1 MIGTPFENHIGKND
15 NINDKY
21 LNKKRVKDNILYA
34 FNEKG
39 KRVFHGA
46 FTGGFSAGYFNTV
59 GSKEGWKPNN
69 NINYNQ
75 NISDFMDEEDFN
87 NALIDSNKNNF
98 INCKN
103 ILLLNNDYCLSN
115 EEKENFIKEGF
126 NKDNLNYVENINC
139 VNLGNNNNYGIGFK
153 KNNTEMS
160 YKNEFK
166 KNKKIIK
173 MNEFD
178 DDDNIFS
185 YKEKNFSDYNFE
197 EVYEK
202 NNKNKEKENKIEFIK
217 SQNKLTN
224 KNISSTSNY
233 EKNKIVKQFESLNKL
248 INKEKENRDKINLEQ
263 NTYTEEKDNKESNIL
278 EYNSIQL
285 KILKEKKRLENQQ
298 KKFQKFSNPI
308 QQSNN
313 ENNFS
318 LIFNYDVN
326 KKSIFSNKI

>member
-87 NALIDSNKNNF
+87 NALNDSNKNNF

-103 ILLLNNDYCLSN
+103 IIFLNNDYCLSN
-115 EEKENFIKEGF
+115 EENANFIKEGF

-178 DDDNIFS
+178 DDDNIYS

-202 NNKNKEKENKIEFIK
+202 NNKNKERENKIEFIK
-217 SQNKLTN
+217 SKNKLTN
-224 KNISSTSNY
+224 KNISSTSNC

-318 LIFNYDVN
+318 LIFKYDTN

>member
-87 NALIDSNKNNF
+87 NALNDSNKNNF

-202 NNKNKEKENKIEFIK
+202 NKKNKERENKIEFIK

-298 KKFQKFSNPI
+298 KRFQKFSNPI

>member
-87 NALIDSNKNNF
+87 NALNDSNKNNF
-98 INCKN
+98 INYKN

-285 KILKEKKRLENQQ
+285 KILKEKKRFENQQ

-318 LIFNYDVN
+318 LLFKYDTN

>member
-87 NALIDSNKNNF
+87 NALNDSNKNNF

-202 NNKNKEKENKIEFIK
+202 NNNNKEKENKIEFIK

>member
-21 LNKKRVKDNILYA
+21 LNKKRVKDNNLYA

-39 KRVFHGA
+39 KRAFHGA

-87 NALIDSNKNNF
+87 NALNDSNKNNF

-103 ILLLNNDYCLSN
+103 ILFLNNDYCLSN
-115 EEKENFIKEGF
+115 EEKANFIKEGF

-202 NNKNKEKENKIEFIK
+202 NNKNKERENKIEFIK
-217 SQNKLTN
+217 SKNKLTN
-224 KNISSTSNY
+224 KNISSTSNC

-298 KKFQKFSNPI
+298 KRFQKFSNPI
-308 QQSNN
+308 QQSN
-313 ENNFS
+313 
-318 LIFNYDVN
+318 
-326 KKSIFSNKI
+326 KKIISH

>member
-1 MIGTPFENHIGKND
+1 MIGTPFENHVGKND

-87 NALIDSNKNNF
+87 NALNDSNKNNF

-103 ILLLNNDYCLSN
+103 ILLLKNDYCLSN
-115 EEKENFIKEGF
+115 EEKENLIKEGF

-202 NNKNKEKENKIEFIK
+202 NNKNKERENKIEFIK

-298 KKFQKFSNPI
+298 KRFQKFSNPI

-318 LIFNYDVN
+318 LIFKYDAN

>member
-87 NALIDSNKNNF
+87 NALNDSNKNNF

-285 KILKEKKRLENQQ
+285 KILKEKKRFENQQ

>member
-46 FTGGFSAGYFNTV
+46 FTGGFSTGYFNTV

-75 NISDFMDEEDFN
+75 NISDFMDEEDFKYSLN
-87 NALIDSNKNNF
+87 DSNKNNY
-98 INCKN
+98 IKCKKN

-173 MNEFD
+173 NE
-178 DDDNIFS
+178 
-185 YKEKNFSDYNFE
+185 
-197 EVYEK
+197 
-202 NNKNKEKENKIEFIK
+202 
-217 SQNKLTN
+217 
-224 KNISSTSNY
+224 
-233 EKNKIVKQFESLNKL
+233 
-248 INKEKENRDKINLEQ
+248 
-263 NTYTEEKDNKESNIL
+263 
-278 EYNSIQL
+278 
-285 KILKEKKRLENQQ
+285 
-298 KKFQKFSNPI
+298 
-308 QQSNN
+308 
-313 ENNFS
+313 
-318 LIFNYDVN
+318 
-326 KKSIFSNKI
+326 

>member
-1 MIGTPFENHIGKND
+1 M
-15 NINDKY
+15 
-21 LNKKRVKDNILYA
+21 
-34 FNEKG
+34 
-39 KRVFHGA
+39 
-46 FTGGFSAGYFNTV
+46 
-59 GSKEGWKPNN
+59 
-69 NINYNQ
+69 
-75 NISDFMDEEDFN
+75 
-87 NALIDSNKNNF
+87 
-98 INCKN
+98 
-103 ILLLNNDYCLSN
+103 LNNDYCLSN

-178 DDDNIFS
+178 DDDNIYS

-202 NNKNKEKENKIEFIK
+202 NNKNKERENKIEFIK

-298 KKFQKFSNPI
+298 KRFQKFSNPI

-318 LIFNYDVN
+318 LIFKYDAN
-326 KKSIFSNKI
+326 KKSIVSNKI

>member
-87 NALIDSNKNNF
+87 NALNDSNKNNF

>member
-285 KILKEKKRLENQQ
+285 KILKEKKRFENQQ

>member
-1 MIGTPFENHIGKND
+1 MI
-15 NINDKY
+15 
-21 LNKKRVKDNILYA
+21 
-34 FNEKG
+34 
-39 KRVFHGA
+39 
-46 FTGGFSAGYFNTV
+46 
-59 GSKEGWKPNN
+59 
-69 NINYNQ
+69 
-75 NISDFMDEEDFN
+75 
-87 NALIDSNKNNF
+87 LIK
-98 INCKN
+98 IIYKCKN

-115 EEKENFIKEGF
+115 EEKANFIKEGF

-139 VNLGNNNNYGIGFK
+139 VNLGNNNNCGIGFK

-202 NNKNKEKENKIEFIK
+202 NNKNKERENKIEFIK
-217 SQNKLTN
+217 SKNKLTN
-224 KNISSTSNY
+224 KNISSTSNC

-248 INKEKENRDKINLEQ
+248 INKEKEIRDKINLENLKQ
-263 NTYTEEKDNKESNIL
+263 GNNISNNDNEDFKNNNTNI

-298 KKFQKFSNPI
+298 KRFQKFSNPI

-318 LIFNYDVN
+318 LIFKYDTN

>member
-1 MIGTPFENHIGKND
+1 ME
-15 NINDKY
+15 
-21 LNKKRVKDNILYA
+21 LS
-34 FNEKG
+34 
-39 KRVFHGA
+39 
-46 FTGGFSAGYFNTV
+46 GGFSAGYFNTV

-98 INCKN
+98 INCTN

>member
-160 YKNEFK
+160 YKNDFK

-285 KILKEKKRLENQQ
+285 KILKEKKRFENQQ

>member
-46 FTGGFSAGYFNTV
+46 FTGGFSTGYFNTV

-87 NALIDSNKNNF
+87 NALNDSNKNNF

>member
-202 NNKNKEKENKIEFIK
+202 NNNNKEKENKIEFIK